1 MAKSALAAGAGEIVD
16 DSAYPGYSV
25 SVLSFN
31 INALKNKASAV
42 RLFLKAWDRAAA
54 AINKNPEAFRGL
66 LLKKIRVPKNVQQ
79 TYKIPP
85 YPRREVPD
93 AGQWADVMNWMTE
106 KGLLGSALSYDDSIT
121 AEYLPAG
128 N

>member
-1 MAKSALAAGAGEIVD
+1 M
-16 DSAYPGYSV
+16 
-25 SVLSFN
+25 SFN

-93 AGQWADVMNWMTE
+93 AGQWADVMNWMKE
-106 KGLLGSALSYDDSIT
+106 KGLLGYALSYDDSIS
-121 AEYLPAG
+121 AEFLPMG
-128 N
+128 D